1 MRKPDNIDNKQGLS
15 AHASEAALPSSSP
28 SLQYLAPGPP
38 AMSPL
43 GSKRQQADRK
53 AQPQDP
59 QAWMG
64 HTLTAH
70 SLDKGRGNY
79 AGMPM
84 PVLQQG
90 HRHALLVDLPASA
103 SYHIGA
109 ALCCLAHIL
118 DWAPQRLPMNP
129 TINDYHAV
137 QRA

>member
-15 AHASEAALPSSSP
+15 AHASEAVLPSSSP
-28 SLQYLAPGPP
+28 SLQHLAPGPP

-43 GSKRQQADRK
+43 GSRRQQADRK
-53 AQPQDP
+53 APPQGP

-64 HTLTAH
+64 HALTAH

-90 HRHALLVDLPASA
+90 HRHVLLVDLPASA

-109 ALCCLAHIL
+109 APLLSCTYFGLGSP
-118 DWAPQRLPMNP
+118 APTNES
-129 TINDYHAV
+129 YHAV
-137 QRA
+137 QKV